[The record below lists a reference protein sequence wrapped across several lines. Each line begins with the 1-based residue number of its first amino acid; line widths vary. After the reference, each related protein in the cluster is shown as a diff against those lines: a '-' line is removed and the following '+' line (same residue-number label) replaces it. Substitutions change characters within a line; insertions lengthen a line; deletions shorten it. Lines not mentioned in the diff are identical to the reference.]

1 MPRLSLILKNKARH
15 SADTRVCTRCMIP
28 LILPDFS
35 HMYTTEHRYFKIHK
49 PRNMVS
55 QFVSS
60 HAVNLLTGIDFNF
73 PEGTHAIGRLD
84 NDSEGLLLL
93 TTNKKITRLLFS
105 SGIPHERTYL
115 VQVNN
120 ILTDESL
127 FKLRNGVD
135 IRIKGGQ
142 TYTTPRCHVSEAN
155 GLGEMYEDVTCG
167 TIGPHTWLTITLTEG
182 KYHQVR
188 KMIGAVRHRCK
199 RLIRLS
205 IESMELGTLP
215 PGEVMEIPEESFF
228 QQLRLFA
235 PVVE

>member
-1 MPRLSLILKNKARH
+1 
-15 SADTRVCTRCMIP
+15 
-28 LILPDFS
+28 
-35 HMYTTEHRYFKIHK
+35 MYTTEHRYFKIHK

-120 ILTDESL
+120 ILSRDSL
-127 FKLRNGVD
+127 SRLRNGVD
-135 IRIKGGQ
+135 IRIKGGRA
-142 TYTTPRCHVSEAN
+142 YTTPACNVQLATA
-155 GLGEMYEDVTCG
+155 LGIAFEDPKSG

-205 IESMELGTLP
+205 IESMELGTLQ
-215 PGEVMEIPEESFF
+215 PGEVMEIPEDIFF
-228 QQLRLFA
+228 QQLRLLA
-235 PVVE
+235 PLVE